1 MTNEQGFE
9 MIGNRVEELVKNAKV
24 QDKMVEIAKTE
35 SKEAAE
41 KYLYMLAIAT
51 LCGA

>member
-1 MTNEQGFE
+1 MTNKQGFAI
-9 MIGNRVEELVKNAKV
+9 IGKRAEELSKSKDV
-24 QDKMVEIAKTE
+24 QEKMVEIAKNE

>member
-1 MTNEQGFE
+1 MTNKQAFE
-9 MIGNRVEELVKNAKV
+9 MIGKRAEELAKDTSV
-24 QDKMVEIAKTE
+24 QKKMVEIAKSE
-35 SKEAAE
+35 CKEAAE